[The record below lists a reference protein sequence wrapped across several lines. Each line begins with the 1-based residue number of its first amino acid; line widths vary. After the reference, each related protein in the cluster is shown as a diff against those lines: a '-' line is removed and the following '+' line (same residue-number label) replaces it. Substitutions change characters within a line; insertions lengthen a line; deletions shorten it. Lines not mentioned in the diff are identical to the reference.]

1 MGGVNLL
8 TVAAALG
15 AAGVVEAVARSGDTS
30 GAVSPGAVLALC
42 GTLPVILAVRANAA
56 AAVISGSV
64 LLGLV
69 IGEQPTVAAL
79 VALAGMLH
87 RAGARGPYR
96 MSVVLIVPFAVY
108 AVAPIASRPGGEPF
122 GAVLLLIAA
131 AALASGGLRRSR
143 AVDADRRAASGAHT
157 EMAYAYATREERA
170 RIARELH
177 DIVAHHISLISVQAE
192 TARLT
197 VPDMP
202 ADGAA
207 RLLAI
212 GETARQALTEMRRV
226 LGVLRDDVNPTGCRA
241 PLSLRARDSGARQPL
256 DQSPQ
261 PGLDQLIGLVDD
273 DRAAGGS
280 RTRLVVSGASQR
292 LDPGLELTAYRI
304 VQEALTNARRHAP
317 GAAVDIEVGFHP
329 DRLHLH
335 VWNTWG
341 DRRAEPSGEGLGLV
355 GMRERVALAGGTLRT
370 AHSRTGGFVVE
381 AVLPVNGTP

>member
-8 TVAAALG
+8 TVAAVLG

-30 GAVSPGAVLALC
+30 GAVTPGAVLALC
-42 GTLPVILAVRANAA
+42 GTLPVLFAVRVNAA
-56 AAVISGSV
+56 AAIVGGSV
-64 LLGLV
+64 LLALV
-69 IGEQPTVAAL
+69 IGEQPTVAAV
-79 VALAGMLH
+79 VALAGVLH
-87 RAGARGPYR
+87 LAGARGPYR
-96 MSVVLIVPFAVY
+96 MSLVLVVPFVVY
-108 AVAPIASRPGGEPF
+108 AVAPIGSRPGGEVF

-131 AALASGGLRRSR
+131 GALTSGGLRRSR
-143 AVDADRRAASGAHT
+143 ALDAERRAASGAHT
-157 EMAYAYATREERA
+157 EMAHAYAAREERA

-177 DIVAHHISLISVQAE
+177 DVVAHHISLISVQAE

-197 VPDMP
+197 VPGMP

-226 LGVLRDDVNPTGCRA
+226 LGVLREDSGSDS
-241 PLSLRARDSGARQPL
+241 PLSQRARDGGARQPPPG
-256 DQSPQ
+256 QSPQ
-261 PGLDQLIGLVDD
+261 PGLDQLITLVDD

-292 LDPGLELTAYRI
+292 LDPGLEVTAYRI

-317 GAAVDIEVGFHP
+317 GSAVDIEVGFHP

-341 DRRAEPSGEGLGLV
+341 DRRAEPSGAGFGLV

-381 AVLPVNGTP
+381 AVLPVNGTS